1 MMGQRV
7 REALVGEANIKGQTV
22 ICLDRW
28 SKHDGQRV
36 REALVR
42 GDYGGCREIRGD
54 RGTCVVHD
62 GAVTG
67 YADNGHLDV
76 DEAGSRGVHDDEAGQ
91 ANVPVLD
98 VDDGLD
104 DGGVP
109 VVDSE
114 EGVDGGGA
122 VLSHIV
128 SVGCLDTAVGEGDG
142 AGDLEFDEAGDEG
155 VVEHGEVR
163 AGAIEGAQAVHEAV
177 HGDQVVLEESRQ
189 RLCTATGQTHMLRVV
204 RKV

>member
-1 MMGQRV
+1 M
-7 REALVGEANIKGQTV
+7 
-22 ICLDRW
+22 
-28 SKHDGQRV
+28 
-36 REALVR
+36 
-42 GDYGGCREIRGD
+42 
-54 RGTCVVHD
+54 HD

-98 VDDGLD
+98 VDDG
-104 DGGVP
+104 GVP

-122 VLSHIV
+122 VLSHVV
-128 SVGCLDTAVGEGDG
+128 SVGRLDTAVGEGDG

-163 AGAIEGAQAVHEAV
+163 AGAIEGAQAVH
-177 HGDQVVLEESRQ
+177 GDQVVLEESRQ

-204 RKV
+204 RKA